1 MDSRKIDRLVQIKD
15 EIAAL
20 KSEQDRLESEF
31 LLQAKQDLQDT
42 KYRTTAYVSGSGNR
56 VVATTARSVKIT
68 YPSRLRLIFG
78 RAYPDAVT
86 EQTTYKLSAPA
97 SRMLAGLWSG
107 EYVEQTLAEA
117 IQSLPIEDKAKK
129 LLAKKLHGINYDG
142 DVRNL
147 QVIGGMDEQQAQ
159 EWAYLLQEA
168 AVWDDFRQ
176 LLMGAPSG
184 CNDPGHILDLI
195 HGAMVVEETTK
206 IQVVSADKH
215 K

>member
-20 KSEQDRLESEF
+20 KSEQDRLENEF

-42 KYRTTAYVSGSGNR
+42 KYKTTAYVSGSGNK

-78 RAYPDAVT
+78 STYPDAVT

-97 SRMLAGLWSG
+97 GRMLAGLWSG
-107 EYVEQTLAEA
+107 EYVEQTLAAA
-117 IQSLPIEDKAKK
+117 IQSLPVEDKAKK
-129 LLAKKLHGINYDG
+129 LLTKKLHGINYDG

-184 CNDPGHILDLI
+184 CNDPEHILDLI
-195 HGAMVVEETTK
+195 HGAMVVEEKTK
-206 IQVVSADKH
+206 IQVVPIQK
-215 K
+215 

>member
-20 KSEQDRLESEF
+20 KSEQDRLENEF

-42 KYRTTAYVSGSGNR
+42 KYKTTAYVSGSGNK

-68 YPSRLRLIFG
+68 YHSRLRLIFG
-78 RAYPDAVT
+78 STYPDAVT

-97 SRMLAGLWSG
+97 GRMLAGLWSG
-107 EYVEQTLAEA
+107 EYVEQTLAAA
-117 IQSLPIEDKAKK
+117 IQSLPVEDKAKK
-129 LLAKKLHGINYDG
+129 LLTKKLHGINYDG

-184 CNDPGHILDLI
+184 CNDPEHILDLI

-206 IQVVSADKH
+206 IQVVPIQK
-215 K
+215 

>member
-20 KSEQDRLESEF
+20 KSEQDRLENEF

-42 KYRTTAYVSGSGNR
+42 KYKTTAYVSGSGNK

-78 RAYPDAVT
+78 STYPDAVT

-97 SRMLAGLWSG
+97 GRMLAGLWSG
-107 EYVEQTLAEA
+107 EYVEQTLAAA
-117 IQSLPIEDKAKK
+117 IQSLPVEDKAKK
-129 LLAKKLHGINYDG
+129 LLTKKLHGINYDG

-159 EWAYLLQEA
+159 EWAYLLQAA

-184 CNDPGHILDLI
+184 CNDPEHILDLI

-206 IQVVSADKH
+206 IQVVPIQK
-215 K
+215 

>member
-97 SRMLAGLWSG
+97 SRMLSGLWSG
-107 EYVEQTLAEA
+107 EYIEQTLAEA
-117 IQSLPIEDKAKK
+117 IQSLPVEDKAKK

-206 IQVVSADKH
+206 IQVVPIQK
-215 K
+215 

>member
-20 KSEQDRLESEF
+20 KSEQDRLENEF

-42 KYRTTAYVSGSGNR
+42 KYKTTAYVSGSGNK

-78 RAYPDAVT
+78 STYPDAVT

-97 SRMLAGLWSG
+97 GRMLAGLWSG
-107 EYVEQTLAEA
+107 EYVEQTLAAA
-117 IQSLPIEDKAKK
+117 IQSLPVEDKAKK
-129 LLAKKLHGINYDG
+129 LLTKKLHGINYDG

-184 CNDPGHILDLI
+184 CNDPEHILDLI

-206 IQVVSADKH
+206 IQVVPIQK
-215 K
+215 

>member
-1 MDSRKIDRLVQIKD
+1 M
-15 EIAAL
+15 
-20 KSEQDRLESEF
+20 
-31 LLQAKQDLQDT
+31 
-42 KYRTTAYVSGSGNR
+42 
-56 VVATTARSVKIT
+56 
-68 YPSRLRLIFG
+68 
-78 RAYPDAVT
+78 
-86 EQTTYKLSAPA
+86 
-97 SRMLAGLWSG
+97 
-107 EYVEQTLAEA
+107 AEA
-117 IQSLPIEDKAKK
+117 IQSLPVEDKAKK
-129 LLAKKLHGINYDG
+129 LLGKKLHGINYDG

>member
-97 SRMLAGLWSG
+97 SRMLSGLWSG
-107 EYVEQTLAEA
+107 EYIEQTLAEA
-117 IQSLPIEDKAKK
+117 IQSLPVEDKAKK